1 MTQTDTEAPQFKAAD
16 EQVRYED
23 LSWFRRILRKYT
35 NSFSVARS
43 SLFWALLRREKKT
56 LKWLFIVMLTYTV
69 GLLQVT
75 NLTRGMIDNGIVNQV
90 APLWDYLRYIT
101 FWALWALVFSLT
113 QQQIADRLAYQIEF
127 DMRVWLY
134 THIQSADLRRLDQV
148 ATGQLVTRS
157 LTDIQLVDT
166 LLKTFPQLIGY
177 APILLSVAII
187 VTIINPIMGVL
198 SILALPINV
207 WLVNRFRSRLRALSW
222 AELNERAEVTTAIDE
237 PVRGIRVVKAFGRE
251 DQERERV
258 AGVTER
264 AFRFAMTRTR
274 LLAGYEFFLR
284 MMPLLVQAGLLAAG
298 AYLMSTGSLSVGT
311 FFFAFQIGQGLSQFS
326 SAFGELASAWQY
338 LRSAQDRIAEML
350 ALSARP
356 VTDGRM
362 IPLPS
367 TGLELRGVSVTY
379 GDRRFLHG
387 LDVQVRPG
395 ELVVV
400 SGPPGCGKTTLA
412 GIASGLVDPDEG
424 EALLDGIALDDLD
437 PAQLRQ
443 TIRVVSEEPLLL
455 AATLRDNLLL
465 GAWGEIDDDA
475 MVDAMRTAG
484 AEEVI
489 GELGGLDGVVGD
501 RGLTVSGGQRQRVSL
516 ARALV
521 AQPRVL
527 ILDDALSAVHPAL
540 EIEIM
545 RRVHQYL
552 PQTAILYITRRTGLA
567 ALANRAVTLEP
578 AETVNGVSEVT
589 QSEMLDPVD
598 EDFVSSEIVGAIAGG
613 DAVEV
618 ADAVEQVGMKTEIA
632 DGTLQVSAGA
642 VAGLAAL
649 DPTIAK
655 LVRQLRV
662 TKEEIRIPSDITAD
676 ESKPRFWKIAKLFR
690 GTLAAAAFLVLL
702 YAIGGIAPDIVFGRV
717 ADVVEESNG
726 ADASTAYLWALLVVV
741 IAVGVGFTAK
751 YSRIFAQRFNQSLIV
766 VLRRRVFYRLSRL
779 GVNYYDREL
788 PGDVATRVVADL
800 DRILTFVEQQA
811 FRFASQFMIT
821 LVALGAIMIMAPG
834 VIPVVLGLIGL
845 IVIITVIQLPFAN
858 RALSWSRDELGVV
871 TRKFQEDFGARHEIR
886 HLGAH
891 AIQTQ
896 KFVEASWERRR
907 ARWWAITLQNTHT
920 AFIQFLGTMTT
931 ALVLYQAGNLVLS
944 QDLSIGTATSVA
956 LLATTATRPLQQLA
970 PIYNTFLDVRVSWRR
985 LCQPFDEPILP
996 EEGAN
1001 AVPSPRLDGPVTFE
1015 SVAFT
1020 YPDTT
1025 RPVLH
1030 DVTFTMEP
1038 GKVTALVG
1046 YTGAGKS
1053 SIAKLLGR
1061 TYDPDAGAV
1070 KVNGIDLRDLQ
1081 LHSFRPRLGIV
1092 PQDPFVFKGTI
1103 ASNIRY
1109 AKPGATDEDVEKAI
1123 RAVGAWDLLSILP
1136 GRFEHVVEEE
1146 GHNLTAAQRQ
1156 LIALARAWIAEPDIL
1171 VLDESTSL
1179 LDTEVEDVIVESIH
1193 SLGCTTLMITHRESI
1208 AVKSDNIVV
1217 LEAGAV
1223 VDAGPEAEVA
1233 RPGGPYDRL
1242 WRVQDEELAAEKDK
1256 ELAAG
1261 ELP

>member
-1 MTQTDTEAPQFKAAD
+1 MTQTETEAPQFKAAD
-16 EQVRYED
+16 EQVAYED

-56 LKWLFIVMLTYTV
+56 LKWLFIVMIIYTA

-101 FWALWALVFSLT
+101 FWALWALVFSLA

-207 WLVNRFRSRLRALSW
+207 WLVNKFRSRLRALSW

-258 AGVTER
+258 ARVTER

-274 LLAGYEFFLR
+274 LLAGYDIYLR
-284 MMPLLVQAGLLAAG
+284 MMPLLVQAGLLGAG
-298 AYLMSTGSLSVGT
+298 AYLMSNGSLSVGT

-326 SAFGELASAWQY
+326 SAFGEIASAWQY

-367 TGLELRGVSVTY
+367 TGLELRGVEVTY
-379 GDRRFLHG
+379 GNRRFLHG

-412 GIASGLVDPDEG
+412 GIASGLIDADSGV
-424 EALLDGIALDDLD
+424 ASLDGIALDDLD

-545 RRVHQYL
+545 KRVHQYL

-567 ALANRAVTLEP
+567 ALANRVDHARARGDGELGP
-578 AETVNGVSEVT
+578 PSSLQN
-589 QSEMLDPVD
+589 EMLDPVE
-598 EDFVSSEIVGAIAGG
+598 EDLVSSEIVGAIAGG
-613 DAVEV
+613 DPIEV

-632 DGTLQVSAGA
+632 DGTLQVDVG
-642 VAGLAAL
+642 
-649 DPTIAK
+649 
-655 LVRQLRV
+655 
-662 TKEEIRIPSDITAD
+662 SD
-676 ESKPRFWKIAKLFR
+676 
-690 GTLAAAAFLVLL
+690 
-702 YAIGGIAPDIVFGRV
+702 
-717 ADVVEESNG
+717 
-726 ADASTAYLWALLVVV
+726 
-741 IAVGVGFTAK
+741 
-751 YSRIFAQRFNQSLIV
+751 
-766 VLRRRVFYRLSRL
+766 RR
-779 GVNYYDREL
+779 
-788 PGDVATRVVADL
+788 P
-800 DRILTFVEQQA
+800 
-811 FRFASQFMIT
+811 
-821 LVALGAIMIMAPG
+821 
-834 VIPVVLGLIGL
+834 
-845 IVIITVIQLPFAN
+845 
-858 RALSWSRDELGVV
+858 
-871 TRKFQEDFGARHEIR
+871 
-886 HLGAH
+886 
-891 AIQTQ
+891 
-896 KFVEASWERRR
+896 RR
-907 ARWWAITLQNTHT
+907 ARPDDRQARPRAAGHQRRDAHPCRHHRRRIEAAVLEDREAVPRDDGRGLVPGPALRDRRNRPGHHLRSGGRRRRGEQRRRR
-920 AFIQFLGTMTT
+920 FDCIPLG
-931 ALVLYQAGNLVLS
+931 AVGRGHRRRRRLHREVLP
-944 QDLSIGTATSVA
+944 DLCAAVQPEPDRRAPPSR
-956 LLATTATRPLQQLA
+956 LLPLEQVGRELLRPRA
-970 PIYNTFLDVRVSWRR
+970 PGRCRHACGRRPRPDPDVRGTTGVPVRR
-985 LCQPFDEPILP
+985 
-996 EEGAN
+996 A
-1001 AVPSPRLDGPVTFE
+1001 
-1015 SVAFT
+1015 
-1020 YPDTT
+1020 
-1025 RPVLH
+1025 
-1030 DVTFTMEP
+1030 
-1038 GKVTALVG
+1038 
-1046 YTGAGKS
+1046 S
-1053 SIAKLLGR
+1053 S
-1061 TYDPDAGAV
+1061 
-1070 KVNGIDLRDLQ
+1070 
-1081 LHSFRPRLGIV
+1081 
-1092 PQDPFVFKGTI
+1092 
-1103 ASNIRY
+1103 
-1109 AKPGATDEDVEKAI
+1109 
-1123 RAVGAWDLLSILP
+1123 
-1136 GRFEHVVEEE
+1136 
-1146 GHNLTAAQRQ
+1146 
-1156 LIALARAWIAEPDIL
+1156 
-1171 VLDESTSL
+1171 
-1179 LDTEVEDVIVESIH
+1179 
-1193 SLGCTTLMITHRESI
+1193 
-1208 AVKSDNIVV
+1208 
-1217 LEAGAV
+1217 
-1223 VDAGPEAEVA
+1223 
-1233 RPGGPYDRL
+1233 
-1242 WRVQDEELAAEKDK
+1242 
-1256 ELAAG
+1256 
-1261 ELP
+1261 